1 MIKVIEVKM
10 ELLQLKYFCHSAR
23 NENFSKTAK
32 EYQVPVSNI
41 SQSIH
46 RLESELNLKLFDRT
60 ANKVKLNAQGKAF
73 YDKVSEAITLIE
85 DAKKQVF
92 DKESIK
98 GEIRIL
104 AETNRR
110 IVVEAVTEFQSKFPD
125 VSFFINHSPDDDYSK
140 YDCVITDRLLN
151 NESFDK
157 KLLVRER
164 ILLAVEKQN
173 KIAHLKQINQKN
185 LENEKFITPRDNGG
199 LYDITEE
206 ICNKLGFEPH
216 IVIQSD
222 DPYYIRKYV
231 EMGMG
236 ISFIPEKSW
245 KGLFSENVV
254 LKDVGDKKRDTYLYT
269 HKNRYHTMALKHFTE
284 LLISIS

>member
-1 MIKVIEVKM
+1 M

-46 RLESELNLKLFDRT
+46 RLENELNIKLFDRT
-60 ANKVKLNAQGKAF
+60 ANKVKLNAQGKDF
-73 YDKVSEAITLIE
+73 YDKVNEALKLID
-85 DAKKQVF
+85 DAKKQIF
-92 DKESIK
+92 DGESIK

-110 IVVEAVTEFQSKFPD
+110 IVVNAITEFQNKFPD
-125 VSFFINHSPDDDYSK
+125 VSFFINHSEDDDYDK

-151 NESFDK
+151 SDFFEK

-164 ILLAVEKQN
+164 ILLAVEKEN
-173 KIAHLKQINQKN
+173 KIAGLKKVSAKN
-185 LENEKFITPRDNGG
+185 LENEKFITVRDNKG
-199 LYDITEE
+199 LYNITEE
-206 ICNKLGFEPH
+206 ICNNFGFAPH
-216 IVIQSD
+216 IIIESD

-231 EMGMG
+231 EMGIG

-254 LKDVGDKKRDTYLYT
+254 LKDVCDKKRDTYLYT
-269 HKNRYHTMALKHFTE
+269 HKNRYQTAALTNFIE
-284 LLISIS
+284 LLNSIS